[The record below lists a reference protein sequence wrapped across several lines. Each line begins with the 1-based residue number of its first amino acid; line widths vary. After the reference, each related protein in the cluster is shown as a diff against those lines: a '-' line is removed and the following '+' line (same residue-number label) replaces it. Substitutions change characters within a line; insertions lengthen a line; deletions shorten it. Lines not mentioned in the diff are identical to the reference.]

1 MHNPYLY
8 HYHESIKIGEFMNS
22 FTASVMIYVSV
33 PFCKI
38 FAYNNI
44 NGDYN
49 ITVIITTTTTK

>member
-1 MHNPYLY
+1 
-8 HYHESIKIGEFMNS
+8 MNS